1 MTKFLKPYIFILSL
15 FAILIAFFSSFS
27 ITDLLSPSYGLL
39 LCALLYAEIGYI
51 SYGSSYKAT
60 LTMPLITYGIL
71 THSSSSVYIAIVIYN
86 LVYRVFIK
94 IKEKSEE
101 PIFNLKLL
109 FNTSVQVV
117 LAYLT
122 LKLCHFFVIDV
133 NFKSIFLL
141 WTMNFVLI
149 VINGLVTTTVVYL
162 SGVKMAFKEY
172 RPLSHVHLV
181 HYYTLITAV
190 VYLISKAYGFEGLIL
205 GIALVLFTQTTTL
218 SRSSSK
224 AINDRLILDKLTG
237 AYNRA
242 YMEEV
247 ISTRINKKKP
257 FTLTFIDLDDFK
269 SVNDAYGHIIGD
281 NLLIDFVAIIKTM
294 MGKCEMLFRYGGD
307 EFCVYS
313 PGTESIMNLKKNV
326 DDLVFVFK
334 VDQPETLLH
343 YHISSGEY
351 YYTGKE
357 DLTFQEVIN
366 YVDQHMYRKKRV
378 KQNKQ
383 NLS

>member
-15 FAILIAFFSSFS
+15 FAILIAIFGSFS
-27 ITDLLSPSYGLL
+27 ITDLLSPSFIVLF
-39 LCALLYAEIGYI
+39 CALLYAEIGYI

-71 THSSSSVYIAIVIYN
+71 THSSVNVYIAIVIYN
-86 LVYRVFIK
+86 LVYRIFNK

-101 PIFNLKLL
+101 PIFNIKLL
-109 FNTSVQVV
+109 FNTSVQII
-117 LAYLT
+117 LAFFT
-122 LKLCHFFVIDV
+122 LMLCHFFVIDTTL
-133 NFKSIFLL
+133 KSIFML
-141 WTMNFVLI
+141 WMMNFVLI
-149 VINGLVTTTVVYL
+149 ILNGLLTTTAVYL
-162 SGVKMAFKEY
+162 SGVKIAFKEY
-172 RPLSHVHLV
+172 RPLSHLHLV

-190 VYLISKAYGFEGLIL
+190 VYLVSKAYGFEGLLI
-205 GIALVLFTQTTTL
+205 GITLVLFTQTTTL

-224 AINDRLILDKLTG
+224 AINDRLILDKLTA

-247 ISTRINKKKP
+247 ISARINKKKP

-294 MGKCEMLFRYGGD
+294 MGKGEMLFRYGGD
-307 EFCVYS
+307 EFCVFS

-326 DDLVFVFK
+326 DELVFVFK

-366 YVDQHMYRKKRV
+366 YVDQHMYRKKRI